1 MQIRNISF
9 GEYPV
14 GNIQAGQYFEINEKF
29 HDPKMHG
36 VTRMIKDTEM
46 LPNGFK
52 RVRYKDGDKP
62 VETYEYSPTEQKDI
76 LKFLDL
82 IV

>member
-1 MQIRNISF
+1 
-9 GEYPV
+9 
-14 GNIQAGQYFEINEKF
+14 
-29 HDPKMHG
+29 
-36 VTRMIKDTEM
+36 M

-82 IV
+82 IVKLKNICKRKYYADTKY